1 MLVVNTRSEEILA
14 AAVILSICMSALL
27 DSLHIL
33 SCVKDGQ
40 LVKWQGGGGRDG
52 KNVYTE
58 AIRLEKIPARGNHQE
73 TPIDVKI
80 IPANRVERN

>member
-1 MLVVNTRSEEILA
+1 MCKGRTISKVA
-14 AAVILSICMSALL
+14 
-27 DSLHIL
+27 
-33 SCVKDGQ
+33 
-40 LVKWQGGGGRDG
+40 GGEGGRDG